1 MGRGEGMLAAT
12 ARFVSAAPRRRPV
25 GSWPLTRRDVSYQ
38 CLRMTTIEPSSP
50 TAGAPSPGP
59 ARRRAGSTEAA
70 SATAPALPRR
80 RSGARQ
86 RAILEAAAAL
96 VGAQGYGAV
105 TIEMIAAHAGAG
117 KQTIYRWWPSKPA
130 LYVDVYSGLV
140 PRALLAADTGDTAR
154 DLTLLLE
161 ALFSAYRAGP
171 AAAILAGLIGAAAT
185 DPAAAAVLDA
195 GVVADR
201 GAFLTEPV
209 ERGLARGDVSATI
222 DPAVVARTII
232 ALVWWEVLMGRGPAL
247 GPADAAR
254 IVACALGGAAAV
266 ADDAAARRATRDEP
280 PADHRAPE
288 NPR

>member
-1 MGRGEGMLAAT
+1 
-12 ARFVSAAPRRRPV
+12 
-25 GSWPLTRRDVSYQ
+25 
-38 CLRMTTIEPSSP
+38 MTTIEPNPPAAGGAPRRRGGNAASAGAGRAAASSAAAP
-50 TAGAPSPGP
+50 GAASPAEAPAAPSPAAPP
-59 ARRRAGSTEAA
+59 AT
-70 SATAPALPRR
+70 PPLPRR

-86 RAILEAAAAL
+86 RAILAAAAAL
-96 VGAQGYGAV
+96 AGELGYAAV
-105 TIEMIAAHAGAG
+105 TIETIAARAGAG

-130 LYVDVYSGLV
+130 LYVDVYAGLV

-161 ALFSAYRAGP
+161 ALFSAYRTGP

-209 ERGLARGDVSATI
+209 ARGLARGDVAPTI
-222 DPAVVARTII
+222 DPGVVARAVI

-266 ADDAAARRATRDEP
+266 AGGECRTRGAPSTVRRDREM
-280 PADHRAPE
+280 
-288 NPR
+288 PR